1 MFAYRRE
8 VRMHRREMREE
19 RRACRDAVRGNLI
32 GAAVHQQRAD
42 RIHFQ
47 RTMRPNLGVGAALGA
62 AVGIGGAAGMGV
74 AYAAGAASAAAATHG
89 PSVTVVQSPMAAPTA
104 YATPAPPQ
112 PRCHEGC
119 LHEGWLFKRAVSA
132 TIYKNWK
139 RRWLVV
145 WPDRIEWRDAPGA
158 PVKGAILLDEAARLT
173 PSAGLYMVVQRGEA
187 ELMLRTSCAMDL
199 QVWWDAIAEALR
211 GTAVHPHRPGDVVV
225 GAPITA
231 EPVVVAGLPA

>member
-1 MFAYRRE
+1 
-8 VRMHRREMREE
+8 MHRREMREE
-19 RRACRDAVRGNLI
+19 RRACRDAVRGNIL

-47 RTMRPNLGVGAALGA
+47 RTMRPNLGVGAAVGA

-74 AYAAGAASAAAATHG
+74 AYAAGAASAAATHG
-89 PSVTVVQSPMAAPTA
+89 PSVVTVVQSPM
-104 YATPAPPQ
+104 PAPAAAL
-112 PRCHEGC
+112 PRGLPPRGMALQARGECDDLQE
-119 LHEGWLFKRAVSA
+119 LEAAVARRAARPHRVA
-132 TIYKNWK
+132 
-139 RRWLVV
+139 RRAE
-145 WPDRIEWRDAPGA
+145 R

-211 GTAVHPHRPGDVVV
+211 GTAVHPHRPGDVVI
-225 GAPITA
+225 GAPIATA
-231 EPVVVAGLPA
+231 EPVVAAGVPA

>member
-1 MFAYRRE
+1 
-8 VRMHRREMREE
+8 MHRREMREE
-19 RRACRDAVRGNLI
+19 RRACRDAVRGNFF
-32 GAAVHQQRAD
+32 GAAFHQQRAD

-47 RTMRPNLGVGAALGA
+47 RTMQPNLGVGAA
-62 AVGIGGAAGMGV
+62 IGAAGMGA
-74 AYAAGAASAAAATHG
+74 AYAVGAASTHA
-89 PSVTVVQSPMAAPTA
+89 PAVVTVVQSPM
-104 YATPAPPQ
+104 PAPPQ

-187 ELMLRTSCAMDL
+187 ELMLRTSCVDL

-211 GTAVHPHRPGDVVV
+211 GTAVHPHRTGDVVV
-225 GAPITA
+225 GAPIATA

>member
-47 RTMRPNLGVGAALGA
+47 RTMQPNLGVGAAIGA
-62 AVGIGGAAGMGV
+62 AVGIGGAAGMGA
-74 AYAAGAASAAAATHG
+74 AYAVGAASTHA
-89 PSVTVVQSPMAAPTA
+89 PAVVTVVQSPM
-104 YATPAPPQ
+104 PAPPQ

-187 ELMLRTSCAMDL
+187 ELMLRTSCAQDL
-199 QVWWDAIAEALR
+199 QAWWDAIAEALR
-211 GTAVHPHRPGDVVV
+211 GTAVHPHRTGDVVF
-225 GAPITA
+225 GAPIATA

>member
-1 MFAYRRE
+1 MFAYGRE

-19 RRACRDAVRGNLI
+19 RRACRDAVRGNIL

-47 RTMRPNLGVGAALGA
+47 RTMRPNLGVGAAIGA

-74 AYAAGAASAAAATHG
+74 AYAAGAASTHS
-89 PSVTVVQSPMAAPTA
+89 PSVVTVVQSPM
-104 YATPAPPQ
+104 PAPQ

-132 TIYKNWK
+132 TLYKNWK

-225 GAPITA
+225 GAPIVTA

>member
-19 RRACRDAVRGNLI
+19 RRACRDAVRGNFF
-32 GAAVHQQRAD
+32 GAAFHQQRAD

-47 RTMRPNLGVGAALGA
+47 RDAAEPRCRRRDGAGRRN
-62 AVGIGGAAGMGV
+62 GGAAGMGA
-74 AYAAGAASAAAATHG
+74 AYAVGAASTHA
-89 PSVTVVQSPMAAPTA
+89 PAVVTVVQSPM
-104 YATPAPPQ
+104 PAPPQ

-187 ELMLRTSCAMDL
+187 ELMLRTSCAQDL
-199 QVWWDAIAEALR
+199 QAWWDAIAEALR
-211 GTAVHPHRPGDVVV
+211 GTAVHPHRTGDVVF
-225 GAPITA
+225 GAPIATA